1 MTTNAVILAD
11 ALKLLG
17 VLHRGGSLPPE
28 EGADALRALNQMLE
42 RWTEDGIELG
52 YFAQSDTTAECP
64 IPQWAEQGVTSK
76 LTQRLSADYPSAQ
89 VPAWVFNDEENGYA
103 TILRKSVTAANQ
115 SADMRHMPRGSGHM
129 AGDGYDIETG
139 SFS

>member
-1 MTTNAVILAD
+1 MTANSTIISD

-17 VLHRGGSLPPE
+17 VIARGQSLPAE

-52 YFAQSDTTAECP
+52 YFAQTDTTADCP

-76 LTQRLSADYPSAQ
+76 LAQRLTADYPASQ
-89 VPAWVFNDEENGYA
+89 PPAWIFNDDENGYG
-103 TILRKSVTAANQ
+103 TIRRKAMLEKLEG
-115 SADMRHMPRGSGHM
+115 ADMSHMPSGAGRFGSGF
-129 AGDGYDIETG
+129 DITQ
-139 SFS
+139 